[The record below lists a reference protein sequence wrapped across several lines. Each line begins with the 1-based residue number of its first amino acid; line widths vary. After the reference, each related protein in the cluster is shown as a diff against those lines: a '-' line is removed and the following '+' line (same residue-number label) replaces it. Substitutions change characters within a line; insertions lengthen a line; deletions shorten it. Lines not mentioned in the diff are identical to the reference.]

1 MPILLFKSI
10 LSLFLIV
17 PTFIAMFTMFAIIG
31 RSMQKYDII
40 KLRIIHRVNGV
51 IYFFL
56 FFLLTYYCVNFLI
69 ATKVEL
75 SPRATF
81 HSIFAFT
88 IFLLFCLKVSFIRIY
103 KQFYGYVKIL
113 GILIAFITFGMV
125 GISGIY
131 YLIVVE
137 YGEHNTSNKIME
149 SKMKGSTEN
158 PEGQEKRKIEVK
170 IDAASV
176 SKGKTLFNER
186 CSFCHNS
193 QSTKTSVGPGLLG
206 ILKNP
211 TLPTSKK
218 PATPENIAKQLKYP
232 YKRMPSF
239 TDLQEDEVVNLISFL
254 NTI

>member
-1 MPILLFKSI
+1 MPVLLFKSI

-17 PTFIAMFTMFAIIG
+17 PTFIAMFTMFEFIG
-31 RSMQKYDII
+31 RSTQKYDIT
-40 KLRIIHRVNGV
+40 KLKIIHRVNGV
-51 IYFFL
+51 IYFVL
-56 FFLLTYYCVNFLI
+56 FFLLTYYCAKFLI

-81 HSIFAFT
+81 HSIFALT

-103 KQFYGYVKIL
+103 KQFYDYVKIL
-113 GILIAFITFGMV
+113 GILIALITFVMV

-131 YLIVVE
+131 YLLVAD
-137 YGEHNTSNKIME
+137 YGGYSIPEKAMK
-149 SKMKGSTEN
+149 SKLEGSTKK
-158 PEGQEKRKIEVK
+158 PDDQEKRKIEVK
-170 IDAASV
+170 IDAASI
-176 SKGKTLFNER
+176 SKGKTLFYER

-239 TDLQEDEVVNLISFL
+239 TDLQEDDVVNLISFL